1 MWAETVR
8 EKRWDGTRTVKLSA
22 PFSLIDADVLFLSST
37 PLCWA
42 WLLQNVNELWNKI
55 KKKNCLTRW
64 KMREEKEKKRD
75 LAFSETPLIYE
86 PHVRWRSNISRK
98 LEQVKSSAFKLDQ
111 IFLSRSQAPEKNGS
125 KDTNTLLFSL
135 HPTLSISSDL
145 LWAHLFLELDSTS
158 EYYQLLVSKQELHV
172 SHFWQESF
180 LWQISGRRRQ
190 NKLDFMWNT
199 SHHFSA
205 ILKKKKETTS
215 PVLTS

>member
-1 MWAETVR
+1 MFCFCPPHPCVEHDCCKMWMNFETR
-8 EKRWDGTRTVKLSA
+8 L
-22 PFSLIDADVLFLSST
+22 
-37 PLCWA
+37 
-42 WLLQNVNELWNKI
+42 
-55 KKKNCLTRW
+55 KKNCLTRW

-86 PHVRWRSNISRK
+86 PHVRWRSNISWK

-111 IFLSRSQAPEKNGS
+111 IFLNRSQAPEKNGS

-215 PVLTS
+215 LSSLLNRLLCSTAGQQDCPA